1 MLFYNNQNLLKGEKI
16 MKWIKWLNLAQ
27 TILLVIV
34 GILLA
39 NFKTI
44 TEAGMIVFEIFVILS
59 LVLSIVMLVM
69 HFKKNKKAKKENN
82 PTNEEK

>member
-1 MLFYNNQNLLKGEKI
+1 

-69 HFKKNKKAKKENN
+69 HFRKNKKQKQEEKK
-82 PTNEEK
+82 NEEK

>member
-1 MLFYNNQNLLKGEKI
+1 MLFYNNQNLLKGEKN

-69 HFKKNKKAKKENN
+69 HFKKNKKQKQEEKK
-82 PTNEEK
+82 NEEK

>member
-1 MLFYNNQNLLKGEKI
+1 MLFYNKQNLLKGEKI

-27 TILLVIV
+27 TILLIIV

-69 HFKKNKKAKKENN
+69 HFKKNKKQKQEEKK
-82 PTNEEK
+82 NEEK

>member
-1 MLFYNNQNLLKGEKI
+1 

-69 HFKKNKKAKKENN
+69 HFKKNKKQKKEEK
-82 PTNEEK
+82 TNEEK

>member
-69 HFKKNKKAKKENN
+69 HFKKNKKQKKEEK
-82 PTNEEK
+82 TNEEK

>member
-69 HFKKNKKAKKENN
+69 HFKKNKKQKQEEKK
-82 PTNEEK
+82 NEEK

>member
-1 MLFYNNQNLLKGEKI
+1 
-16 MKWIKWLNLAQ
+16 MKWIKWFNLAQ

-69 HFKKNKKAKKENN
+69 HFKKNKKQKQEEK
-82 PTNEEK
+82 TNEEK

>member
-69 HFKKNKKAKKENN
+69 HFKKNKKQK
-82 PTNEEK
+82 

>member
-69 HFKKNKKAKKENN
+69 HFKKN
-82 PTNEEK
+82 EEK

>member
-1 MLFYNNQNLLKGEKI
+1 

-69 HFKKNKKAKKENN
+69 HFKKNKKQKKEEK
-82 PTNEEK
+82 PNEEK

>member
-1 MLFYNNQNLLKGEKI
+1 

-69 HFKKNKKAKKENN
+69 HFKKNTKQKKE
-82 PTNEEK
+82 EK

>member
-69 HFKKNKKAKKENN
+69 HFKKNKKQKQ
-82 PTNEEK
+82 EEKKSEEK

>member
-1 MLFYNNQNLLKGEKI
+1 

-82 PTNEEK
+82 LTNEEK

>member
-1 MLFYNNQNLLKGEKI
+1 

-59 LVLSIVMLVM
+59 LVLSITMFILQV
-69 HFKKNKKAKKENN
+69 KKNRKAKKENK

>member
-27 TILLVIV
+27 IILLVIV

-69 HFKKNKKAKKENN
+69 HFKKNKKQKQEEKK
-82 PTNEEK
+82 NEEK

>member
-44 TEAGMIVFEIFVILS
+44 TEAGMIVFEIFIILS

-69 HFKKNKKAKKENN
+69 HFKKNKKQKQEEKK
-82 PTNEEK
+82 NEEK

>member
-1 MLFYNNQNLLKGEKI
+1 

-59 LVLSIVMLVM
+59 LVLSIVMFILQV
-69 HFKKNKKAKKENN
+69 KKNKKQKQEEKK
-82 PTNEEK
+82 NEEK

>member
-1 MLFYNNQNLLKGEKI
+1 

-44 TEAGMIVFEIFVILS
+44 TEAGMIVFEIFIILS

-69 HFKKNKKAKKENN
+69 HFKKNKKQKQEEKK
-82 PTNEEK
+82 NEEK

>member
-1 MLFYNNQNLLKGEKI
+1 

-69 HFKKNKKAKKENN
+69 HFKKNKKQKKEEKSS
-82 PTNEEK
+82 EEK

>member
-1 MLFYNNQNLLKGEKI
+1 

-69 HFKKNKKAKKENN
+69 HFKKNKKKKQEEKK
-82 PTNEEK
+82 NEEK